1 MTSLYLAY
9 KKYCICSYH
18 VDHNDPKTLNKHIL
32 QYLWHQIKIRVAS
45 PSTFT
50 ARKMSFTN
58 RLFYPVFLFL
68 SASVDHPPSPFHSR
82 KPNIFTPKTIPR
94 KRGRILPPL
103 PPNPRDI
110 LHKLNFVYTSLFAS
124 AILIRPALSK
134 RTILVLAPNYWPPL
148 CSIGSLLYV
157 TMNWSP
163 RPLSSSS
170 SSPAVSHH
178 F

>member
-1 MTSLYLAY
+1 MFSSQVLDATPPLPPLIFSPIFISFVKPTFFVIPHFILLSSLVTSLYLAY

-58 RLFYPVFLFL
+58 RLFLPVFIFL
-68 SASVDHPPSPFHSR
+68 SDSVGHPPSPFHSR

-94 KRGRILPPL
+94 KRGRILPP
-103 PPNPRDI
+103 PPPKPSG
-110 LHKLNFVYTSLFAS
+110 HTS
-124 AILIRPALSK
+124 
-134 RTILVLAPNYWPPL
+134 
-148 CSIGSLLYV
+148 
-157 TMNWSP
+157 
-163 RPLSSSS
+163 
-170 SSPAVSHH
+170 
-178 F
+178 